1 MLIRY
6 KIDGVSVL
14 AVLDRRRK
22 KKNGGYPVKIEVVS
36 KGVQKY
42 FPTGQDLT
50 AQEWEEL
57 GSGKRTVSETYLDI
71 QDSFGRVKKEVKRL
85 VSLGLFSFRRLNA
98 ALGGS
103 ELNLQQSLKKK
114 MDEALDS
121 GRINSYY
128 RYKSV
133 LGSLER
139 MSCKTVSFK
148 GITSEWLRSFHTF
161 LQKEG
166 KSCTTINIYMSA
178 IKSVVSD
185 AVSEGYILDSDNP
198 FGSGKYRIPPSAPRH
213 IALTD
218 RQIENL
224 MKYRGTETEERYLDL
239 WLFSYMCNGINF
251 MDMLFLKYA
260 NVAGGEISFTRS
272 KTFSS
277 KRSPRVIKAVLTAR
291 MKKILERWGN
301 EYTGNPDTFLFKYA
315 KGDET
320 QMEKVKLV
328 RKVNFL
334 CNRTLRQIAR
344 KLEIPRITV
353 YSARHSYASVLQR
366 RGVDVSL
373 ISEALGHSSLATTR
387 NYLGGSDE
395 TIRKRIAELLLM
407 GTE

>member
-128 RYKSV
+128 
-133 LGSLER
+133 
-139 MSCKTVSFK
+139 
-148 GITSEWLRSFHTF
+148 SEFF
-161 LQKEG
+161 
-166 KSCTTINIYMSA
+166 NF
-178 IKSVVSD
+178 V
-185 AVSEGYILDSDNP
+185 
-198 FGSGKYRIPPSAPRH
+198 
-213 IALTD
+213 
-218 RQIENL
+218 
-224 MKYRGTETEERYLDL
+224 YL
-239 WLFSYMCNGINF
+239 
-251 MDMLFLKYA
+251 
-260 NVAGGEISFTRS
+260 
-272 KTFSS
+272 
-277 KRSPRVIKAVLTAR
+277 
-291 MKKILERWGN
+291 
-301 EYTGNPDTFLFKYA
+301 
-315 KGDET
+315 
-320 QMEKVKLV
+320 
-328 RKVNFL
+328 
-334 CNRTLRQIAR
+334 
-344 KLEIPRITV
+344 
-353 YSARHSYASVLQR
+353 
-366 RGVDVSL
+366 
-373 ISEALGHSSLATTR
+373 
-387 NYLGGSDE
+387 
-395 TIRKRIAELLLM
+395 
-407 GTE
+407 